1 MKSPMNRLR
10 SSKLR
15 VLRTFFGLM
24 LSFILAFSGIIP
36 SGMSFVKAEENPDS
50 TGGTLYIYNDS
61 TEYTPVI
68 IANKW
73 GGVLFSNPLVSGVW
87 EGKHDAFIF
96 KKEENSNWWTLNYTF
111 NGSALG
117 YEYGIYFV
125 ESVNATSENLMSN
138 LPSGASIWQEGWS
151 GVESDPM
158 YSALSQGKNYLRGS
172 EYFSS
177 KEDAGDTSASDTE
190 PTPTP
195 SPTPGT
201 ASDEQI
207 TEIKLF
213 VYSELKPY
221 VVVTGE
227 SNYFTDLEVEKK
239 IWDKDAYGFTE
250 KGSNW
255 WTITLPNPAGKCFA
269 IDVDTPSWIMDF
281 TDADPMSD
289 GDYLKSWRN
298 FISKPYYKNGTFY
311 DSVPGLKTFDE
322 LTALITE
329 VSALSAEAYSSE
341 SFALLTEKL
350 QAAQA
355 ITAENDVFEINAAY
369 EELFAA
375 KNSLVPN
382 SVVQDEI
389 NVPTLNLP
397 EGFVKGVDVSSYL
410 ALKASGVKY
419 YDYDGNELDDAGF
432 FRFLHD
438 CGVNYIRIRVWN
450 NPYDEAGHGFGGG
463 NNDLAKAVTMGKLAT
478 DAGMR
483 VMIDFHYSDFW
494 TDPAKQKSPRAW
506 DGMTIDDKVNALYE
520 FTKSSLQTLK
530 DSGVDVG
537 MVQVGNE
544 TNNGIAGETDFSN
557 RCKLFNSGSKA
568 VKEVLP
574 NAQVVLHFTNPES
587 KDYAGIASELQSN
600 NVEYDVFASSYYPF
614 WHGTL
619 SNLKTKLNQVANT
632 YGKKVMVAETSYLVT
647 DDDYD
652 GHENYAPKSG
662 QSLPYTSSVQ
672 GQVDSVTDIMATV
685 RDVDNN
691 MGIGVMY
698 WEPAWIGVGNAY
710 NEDGSLNADKL
721 AENKALWERDGSG
734 WASSYSVAYDP
745 TDAGIWYGG
754 CAVDNQGMFDNTGH
768 PLASLRM
775 FKLVGTGAT
784 AEKKALSVTKSQ
796 TKEYSLNSE
805 IEYPETVV
813 VSYNDR
819 TTGDVKVVWSE
830 DDIAKV
836 NNRKSGTYTVNGTVT
851 VGEQVFSTK
860 YIIVIMPENLIA
872 GGGFDDSTESINI
885 VYNNNIV
892 CTDYTTENAVAGKCL
907 HFWSNEAM
915 DFTVWTEVVAETKGY
930 YYSTVT
936 LQGGVDPY
944 AAISL
949 SISNC
954 SAAATDSDKT
964 FKGWREWQNPKTDMI
979 YVNAGDTI
987 TVSLH
992 IIASANSWGTID
1004 NLTLYG
1010 PYCNDKE
1017 NIHKVVIDE
1026 AVEATTTATGLTEGS
1041 HCELCG
1047 DILVAQTVVDK
1058 ITNPGGSSSGGS
1070 GSGGSSSGGSGS
1082 GSGSSGD
1089 SGTGSS
1095 SSGGS
1100 STGSGT
1106 SGDSGSS
1113 VGTSGD
1119 SGLSVG
1125 TSGDSGLSS
1134 LSSVSASTENNI
1146 SSAGGVSAGA
1156 GNGYVIDIPEGI
1168 DVETGDSDITS
1179 NTGSNENVIK
1189 LTDKVKDHL
1198 TKEIKEVVTVAVN
1211 NIKVETGVNDKIATA
1226 IFGDKWEEIRQDSGA
1241 KVNLNINCNNT
1252 DITKVDKQVIK
1263 DISSIAGKELG
1274 NNVNMVLLDIDVEA
1288 IAGDLKKS
1296 VHDSGEELAITIKVP
1311 DEIRKGENANRR
1323 YEVIRFHEG
1332 RGAELLPNT
1341 KYDLKTGKLTIYSQ
1355 YFSTYAI
1362 VYTDSEELPEAVAK
1376 APATETTD
1384 SNEVLLSAE
1393 NSFGSSNNDLLTWVF
1408 ALIAIV
1414 VVICGVVVII
1424 KKRRL

>member
-1 MKSPMNRLR
+1 MRSPMNRLR

-15 VLRTFFGLM
+15 VLRTIFGLM

-73 GGVLFSNPLVSGVW
+73 GGVKFDQNTPLIESIWQGGSYNAYVCQRGS
-87 EGKHDAFIF
+87 
-96 KKEENSNWWTLNYTF
+96 ENSNWWTLNYSLNSEA
-111 NGSALG
+111 NGFA
-117 YEYGIYFV
+117 YGIYIV
-125 ESVNATSENLMSN
+125 HNNNVNADSLLGN
-138 LPSGASIWQEGWS
+138 LPSAEIWCEKWHDTEGWN
-151 GVESDPM
+151 GLNDDPM
-158 YSALSQGKNYLRGS
+158 YSALSSGK
-172 EYFSS
+172 YFLKNGTYDTAENS
-177 KEDAGDTSASDTE
+177 GYTSASDTE

-195 SPTPGT
+195 SPTPGE
-201 ASDEQI
+201 SEV
-207 TEIKLF
+207 TESVTLNF
-213 VYSELKPY
+213 YSESQIY
-221 VVVTGE
+221 VVHCDGSEDFDTELIIPDSDV
-227 SNYFTDLEVEKK
+227 K
-239 IWDKDAYGFTE
+239 IWNKNAYAFNSLGA
-250 KGSNW
+250 NW
-255 WTITLPNPAGKCFA
+255 WTITLPNPDGKSFDICTA
-269 IDVDTPSWIMDF
+269 NAVWITKF
-281 TDADPMSD
+281 TDGEKEEGIA
-289 GDYLKSWRN
+289 SWHE
-298 FISKPYYKNGTFY
+298 FKSKPYYKDGTFCK
-311 DSVPGLKTFDE
+311 SVPNLKTIDD

-329 VSALSAEAYSSE
+329 VSDLSAEAYSSE

-369 EELFAA
+369 EDLLAA
-375 KNSLVPN
+375 KNSLVPATI
-382 SVVQDEI
+382 VQDEI

-397 EGFVKGVDVSSYL
+397 EDFVKGVDVSSYL

-419 YDYDGNELDDAGF
+419 YDYSGNELDDAGF
-432 FRFLHD
+432 FNFLHD

-450 NPYDEAGHGFGGG
+450 NPYDENGNGFGGG

-478 DAGMR
+478 NAGMR

-506 DGMTIDDKVNALYE
+506 ENMSLTEKETALYE
-520 FTKSSLQTLK
+520 FTKQSLQTLK
-530 DSGVDVG
+530 DNGVDVG

-544 TNNGIAGETDFSN
+544 TNNGIAGEEDFAN

-600 NVEYDVFASSYYPF
+600 DVEYDVFASSYYPF

-632 YGKKVMVAETSYLVT
+632 YEKKVMVAETSYLVT

-710 NEDGSLNADKL
+710 NEDGSLNAEKL
-721 AENKALWERDGSG
+721 EANKVLWDRDGSG
-734 WASSYSVAYDP
+734 WASSYSAAYDP
-745 TDAGIWYGG
+745 TDAGTWYGG

-768 PLASLRM
+768 PLASLRL
-775 FKLVGTGAT
+775 FKLVGTGAS
-784 AEKKALSVTKSQ
+784 AELKALSVTKSQ

-805 IEYPETVV
+805 IKYPETVV
-813 VSYNDR
+813 VYYNDR
-819 TTGDVKVVWSE
+819 TTGDAAVVWSE

-872 GGGFDDSTESINI
+872 EGGFDDSTESINI
-885 VYNNNIV
+885 VYNNNTA
-892 CTDYTTENAVAGKCL
+892 CTDYTTNDAVAGKCL
-907 HFWSNEAM
+907 HFWSNNDM
-915 DFTVWTEVVAETKGY
+915 DFTVSTEVDAPIKGY

-944 AAISL
+944 AEVSL
-949 SISNC
+949 SISNG
-954 SAAATDSDKT
+954 SASETDSDKT
-964 FKGWREWQNPKTDMI
+964 FKGWCEWQSPKTDMI
-979 YVNAGDTI
+979 YVNKGDTI
-987 TVSLH
+987 KVSLN
-992 IIASANSWGTID
+992 IVASPNSWGTID

-1017 NIHKVVIDE
+1017 NIHSVVIDK
-1026 AVEATTTATGLTEGS
+1026 AVESTTTSTGLTEGS

-1095 SSGGS
+1095 SSGGASASGGTSGESDS
-1100 STGSGT
+1100 SVGS
-1106 SGDSGSS
+1106 SGDSGF
-1113 VGTSGD
+1113 
-1119 SGLSVG
+1119 
-1125 TSGDSGLSS
+1125 SS
-1134 LSSVSASTENNI
+1134 LSSVSASTVNNI

-1168 DVETGDSDITS
+1168 DVGTGDSDITS
-1179 NTGSNENVIK
+1179 KTGLNENVIK

-1263 DISSIAGKELG
+1263 DISNIAGKELG

-1288 IAGDLKKS
+1288 IAGDLMKS
-1296 VHDSGEELAITIKVP
+1296 VHDSGEELAITIQVP

-1332 RGAELLPNT
+1332 RGTELLPNT

-1355 YFSTYAI
+1355 YFSIYAI
-1362 VYTDSEELPEAVAK
+1362 VYTDSEESPEAVAK

-1393 NSFGSSNNDLLTWVF
+1393 NSFDSSDSVVLTWIF
-1408 ALIAIV
+1408 AFIAIV
-1414 VVICGVVVII
+1414 VVVCGAVLII
-1424 KKRRL
+1424 KKRRN